1 MVTKSFFCSSAVQN
15 ERDRISSHRAEGQV
29 AVGTLSIN
37 VLLQAE
43 ACVHQVTRR
52 YTSLTLCLLTDTTHQ
67 KSTQLLH
74 FPTQPGLFH
83 YKTSRKRTAMV
94 GIK

>member
-1 MVTKSFFCSSAVQN
+1 MVTKSPFCSSAVQN

-43 ACVHQVTRR
+43 ASVHQVTRG
-52 YTSLTLCLLTDTTHQ
+52 YTSAYLLIQHQ
-67 KSTQLLH
+67 KSTKLFD

-83 YKTSRKRTAMV
+83 YKTCR
-94 GIK
+94 